1 MATPKKPQDHKP
13 KVDTIDGVSTVTI
26 QGITVSVPQDVLDDF
41 ELLDDMS
48 QLQEGNGTKL
58 SSVARRL
65 FGDNFKTVMDALRGD
80 NGRVSIEA
88 TTKFIQAVLEAV
100 APNS

>member
-1 MATPKKPQDHKP
+1 MAATKKPQDHKP
-13 KVDTIDGVSTVTI
+13 KVETIDGISTLTI
-26 QGITVSVPQDVLDDF
+26 QGITVHVAKDALDDF

-65 FGDNFKTVMDALRGD
+65 FGDEFKQVMDALRGE

-88 TTKFIQAVLEAV
+88 TTKFIQAVLESV